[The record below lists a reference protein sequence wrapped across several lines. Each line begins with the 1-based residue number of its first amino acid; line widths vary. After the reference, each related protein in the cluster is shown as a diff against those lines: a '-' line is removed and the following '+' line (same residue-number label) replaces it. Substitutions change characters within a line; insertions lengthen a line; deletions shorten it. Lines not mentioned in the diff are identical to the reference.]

1 MIRVSCSS
9 TVPSP
14 LAIQSIG
21 PPSSLA
27 GDAQA
32 RSTGAQ
38 NIPPC
43 SSSIIIMR
51 APQNLLLIILLMV
64 TN

>member
-27 GDAQA
+27 GDVRPGLVTRRAEHP
-32 RSTGAQ
+32 SVKQ
-38 NIPPC
+38 NHRHAC
-43 SSSIIIMR
+43 T
-51 APQNLLLIILLMV
+51 AELATNNL
-64 TN
+64 TNGN